1 LADNLFEQPK
11 VKEKR
16 GKTLAFGKV
25 DFTVLDQG
33 ELAKEPLS
41 LLSLSGI
48 DVRKAIA
55 EARKPTAEEI
65 ATSSPVSR
73 LRAEHG
79 NKPEMLVV
87 GKEVDSL
94 KSIYED
100 GILKL
105 YDEPGKSHFG
115 FKFLD
120 PSGTNNER
128 LSVGAVRKERLED
141 LLGNISL
148 QYRFK
153 F

>member
-1 LADNLFEQPK
+1 MADNLFEQPK
-11 VKEKR
+11 AKEK
-16 GKTLAFGKV
+16 GESAAPKL
-25 DFTVLDQG
+25 DLTVLDQG
-33 ELAKEPLS
+33 EPTKEPLS

-48 DVRKAIA
+48 DARKAIA

-65 ATSSPVSR
+65 VTSSPVSR
-73 LRAEHG
+73 LRAEQG

-87 GKEVDSL
+87 GKEGDSL

-115 FKFLD
+115 FKFLEPGGGSKD
-120 PSGTNNER
+120 R
-128 LSVGAVRKERLED
+128 LSAGAARKDKFED
-141 LLGNISL
+141 LIKGFAFE
-148 QYRFK
+148 YRHK